1 MHILE
6 SFVGLV
12 AWKQTANTLLCV
24 NENQKSSEHL
34 HQNSGHNNPS
44 IEESVG
50 GRRGARGNGEM
61 RVGRGRGGG
70 SLICNIGGSR
80 ALH

>member
-61 RVGRGRGGG
+61 RAGRGRGGEV
-70 SLICNIGGSR
+70 
-80 ALH
+80 H